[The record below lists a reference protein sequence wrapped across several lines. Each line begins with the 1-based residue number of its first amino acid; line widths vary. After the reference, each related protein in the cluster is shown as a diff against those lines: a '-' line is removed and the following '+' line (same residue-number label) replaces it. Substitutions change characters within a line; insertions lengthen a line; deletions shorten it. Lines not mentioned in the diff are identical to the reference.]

1 MGSVKYIWNVKIFN
15 LKPKKICFFFCNCF
29 QTKHLSGHCFNKHDI
44 WEFLSRAGINWYW
57 IRLFSC
63 FAVKPI
69 HLWIYFWNFCNFV
82 CMLMNAK
89 ERSLNFLFPSFTSL
103 TSLVKKTCRQI
114 LFETSKTDE
123 PKKGQGSTVV
133 KMMID
138 LWCHAQ
144 QMFWMILSSVTKTF
158 PNMLVLKIF
167 DEGFMV
173 NQNS

>member
-1 MGSVKYIWNVKIFN
+1 M
-15 LKPKKICFFFCNCF
+15 FFFCNCF

-103 TSLVKKTCRQI
+103 TSLVKKNCRQI
-114 LFETSKTDE
+114 IFETSKTDE
-123 PKKGQGSTVV
+123 PKKNKDHSLAFINMPANLQKFWKHSTNLKVTGQN
-133 KMMID
+133 
-138 LWCHAQ
+138 Q
-144 QMFWMILSSVTKTF
+144 KT
-158 PNMLVLKIF
+158 LIH
-167 DEGFMV
+167 
-173 NQNS
+173 